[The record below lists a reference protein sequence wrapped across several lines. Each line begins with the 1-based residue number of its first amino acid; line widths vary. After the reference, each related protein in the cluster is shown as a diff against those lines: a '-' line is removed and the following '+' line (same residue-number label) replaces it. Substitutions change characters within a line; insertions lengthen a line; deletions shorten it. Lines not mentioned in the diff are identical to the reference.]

1 MEKYY
6 GELAALATSIFWTV
20 TALSFEF
27 ASKRVGSLAVNILR
41 LILGLAFI
49 SCFTW
54 ISRGYLIPTDATS
67 HQWIW
72 LSLSGIVGFTFGD
85 YFLFKAFAVI
95 SSRIALLV
103 MTLAPPL
110 TAFIGWIW
118 LGEVMNT
125 KQVIAMFIVI
135 LGIGMAIFSRGGEKK
150 EWKIRYSLSG
160 LFFAFLGMIGQAGG
174 LVLSKYG
181 MGEYNAFA
189 STQIRIIAG
198 AIGFIIIILILKKT
212 FLVRKALKDRPG
224 MTGISTGAFFGPFLG
239 VSFSLMAI
247 KFTETGIAATLMSL
261 SPILLILPSYL
272 IFKQKITTSEII
284 GAFISIFG
292 VTIFFL

>member
-1 MEKYY
+1 MERYY

-41 LILGLAFI
+41 LIIGLVFL
-49 SCFTW
+49 SCFSW
-54 ISRGYLIPTDATS
+54 IARGYFMPTDAST

-72 LSLSGIVGFTFGD
+72 LSLSGLVGFVFGD

-110 TAFIGWIW
+110 TALISWVW
-118 LGEVMNT
+118 LGEVMNL
-125 KQVIAMFIVI
+125 KQVAAMFIVVI
-135 LGIGMAIFSRGGEKK
+135 GISMAIFGRGGDNK
-150 EWKIRYSLSG
+150 EWKIKYSLSG
-160 LFFAFLGMIGQAGG
+160 LFFAFLGMVGQAGG

-181 MGEYNAFA
+181 MQGYNAFA
-189 STQIRIIAG
+189 ATQIRIIAG
-198 AIGFIIIILILKKT
+198 VIGFLLIILILGKS

-224 MTGISTGAFFGPFLG
+224 MAGISTGAFFGPFLG

-247 KFTETGIAATLMSL
+247 KYTETGIAATLMSL

-272 IFKQKITTSEII
+272 LFKQKITTNEII

-292 VTIFFL
+292 VTFFFI